1 MKVSALS
8 KLAVRQKLLKDK
20 MFDKDYIIT
29 LLFLL

>member
-1 MKVSALS
+1 MKVSTLS